1 MVGFI
6 FSLLE
11 GHHNPCLQILLR
23 TFRTKYA
30 ILLFILEGDNPDYI
44 FQFFLV
50 NLKKGTGTCV
60 LLWVYLRDQITL
72 LLVLFVIWWVLL
84 RKHLILLLDYI
95 PDYYYFVWL
104 GKDIFSL
111 HHNETIPTF
120 IIWNSFYLPFRDPF
134 LYFTL
139 SILFMFHSR
148 LSLYPLSNSS
158 ISLWFPI
165 SNYIFNI
172 L

>member
-60 LLWVYLRDQITL
+60 LLWSIFERRDN
-72 LLVLFVIWWVLL
+72 LVAC
-84 RKHLILLLDYI
+84 
-95 PDYYYFVWL
+95 
-104 GKDIFSL
+104 
-111 HHNETIPTF
+111 TICNMMSF
-120 IIWNSFYLPFRDPF
+120 IA
-134 LYFTL
+134 
-139 SILFMFHSR
+139 
-148 LSLYPLSNSS
+148 
-158 ISLWFPI
+158 
-165 SNYIFNI
+165 
-172 L
+172 